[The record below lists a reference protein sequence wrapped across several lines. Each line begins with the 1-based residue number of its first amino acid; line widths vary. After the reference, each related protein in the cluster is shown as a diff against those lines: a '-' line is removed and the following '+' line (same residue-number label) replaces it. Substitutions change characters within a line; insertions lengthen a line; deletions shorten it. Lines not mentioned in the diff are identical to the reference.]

1 MAEVLEVLGSVLG
14 SVLGALVRFRWTFY
28 ISRVFSILIFP
39 LKAVSY
45 PLSYIFRILLIIF
58 APIIYP
64 FSYIFSW
71 IRTILGLFAG
81 LAPLYTFFGVAAF
94 VGVVTGLVLAVF
106 SSYLSSILGMQDSPF
121 DEQPSRGK
129 MRYLEEDDDVDE
141 EEDDG
146 LGRDESSSGGELE
159 LKWFESTSARRRPA
173 SGLLSQI
180 IHEELDSSE

>member
-1 MAEVLEVLGSVLG
+1 M
-14 SVLGALVRFRWTFY
+14 
-28 ISRVFSILIFP
+28 
-39 LKAVSY
+39 
-45 PLSYIFRILLIIF
+45 
-58 APIIYP
+58 
-64 FSYIFSW
+64 
-71 IRTILGLFAG
+71 
-81 LAPLYTFFGVAAF
+81 AAF

-141 EEDDG
+141 EEDDE
-146 LGRDESSSGGELE
+146 LSRDESSSGGELE